1 LCNFVVSENT
11 MIIVGT
17 FTEISLRINTDKI
30 RLSFF
35 SLNDVYSV
43 RQGNGNEIIELQRSS
58 CRLDHQKLYRLDRK
72 PATRFRMFLPLWG
85 Q

>member
-72 PATRFRMFLPLWG
+72 PAMRFRMFLPL
-85 Q
+85 